1 MTIMNNT
8 AFTGLL
14 KRASK
19 AIIRNLMG
27 DDVTLGYA
35 IQNPN
40 QIRKDDN
47 TPQANELL
55 KEIWDELELRA
66 ITGETMT
73 VCQRQLLGRE

>member
-1 MTIMNNT
+1 MNNK

-14 KRASK
+14 KRANGMVIK
-19 AIIRNLMG
+19 NVIG
-27 DDVTLGYA
+27 DIVTLGYA

-47 TPQANELL
+47 TAQVNELL

-66 ITGETMT
+66 ITQEPMT
-73 VCQRQLLGRE
+73 SYQWWLLGRE

>member
-1 MTIMNNT
+1 MNNQ

-19 AIIRNLMG
+19 MKIRNVMG

-35 IQNPN
+35 IQNLN

-47 TPQANELL
+47 TTQVNELL
-55 KEIWDELELRA
+55 KEIWDELELRI
-66 ITGETMT
+66 ITETPMT
-73 VCQRQLLGRE
+73 AYQRQLLGKE

>member
-1 MTIMNNT
+1 MNNT

-19 AIIRNLMG
+19 MEIKNVMG

-47 TPQANELL
+47 TTQVNELL
-55 KEIWDELELRA
+55 KEIWDELELRT
-66 ITGETMT
+66 ITEEPMT
-73 VCQRQLLGRE
+73 PYQRQLLSRE

>member
-1 MTIMNNT
+1 MNNT

-14 KRASK
+14 KRANKS
-19 AIIRNLMG
+19 AIRNLMG
-27 DDVTLGYA
+27 DDVTLGHA

-47 TPQANELL
+47 TAQTNELL

-66 ITGETMT
+66 ITEEPMT
-73 VCQRQLLGRE
+73 ACQRQLLGRE

>member
-1 MTIMNNT
+1 MDNT

-19 AIIRNLMG
+19 MEIKNVMG

-40 QIRKDDN
+40 QIREDDN
-47 TPQANELL
+47 TAQVNELL
-55 KEIWDELELRA
+55 KEIWDELELRS
-66 ITGETMT
+66 ITEKPMT
-73 VCQRQLLGRE
+73 AYQRQLLGRE

>member
-1 MTIMNNT
+1 MDNR

-14 KRASK
+14 KRANGPV
-19 AIIRNLMG
+19 IRNVMG

-47 TPQANELL
+47 TAQVNELL
-55 KEIWDELELRA
+55 KEIWDELELRT
-66 ITGETMT
+66 ITEEPMT
-73 VCQRQLLGRE
+73 PYQRRLLGRK

>member
-1 MTIMNNT
+1 MDNT

-19 AIIRNLMG
+19 MEIKNVMG

-40 QIRKDDN
+40 QIREDDN
-47 TPQANELL
+47 TAQANELL
-55 KEIWDELELRA
+55 KEIWDELELRS
-66 ITGETMT
+66 ITEKPMT
-73 VCQRQLLGRE
+73 AYQRQLLGRE

>member
-1 MTIMNNT
+1 MNNQ

-19 AIIRNLMG
+19 VEIKNVMG

-47 TPQANELL
+47 TVPVNELL
-55 KEIWDELELRA
+55 KEIWDELELRT
-66 ITGETMT
+66 ITEKPMT
-73 VCQRQLLGRE
+73 AYQRQLLGRE

>member
-1 MTIMNNT
+1 MNNQ

-14 KRASK
+14 KRARK
-19 AIIRNLMG
+19 PIIRNVMG
-27 DDVTLGYA
+27 NDVTLGYA

-47 TPQANELL
+47 TAQVNELL

-66 ITGETMT
+66 ITGDPMT
-73 VCQRQLLGRE
+73 SYQRRLLGRE

>member
-1 MTIMNNT
+1 MNNQ

-19 AIIRNLMG
+19 PTIRNVMG

-35 IQNPN
+35 IQNPK

-47 TPQANELL
+47 TTQVNELL

-66 ITGETMT
+66 ITEEPMT
-73 VCQRQLLGRE
+73 ACQLRFLGRE

>member
-1 MTIMNNT
+1 MNNK

-14 KRASK
+14 KRASGPV
-19 AIIRNLMG
+19 IRNVLG

-47 TPQANELL
+47 TAQVNELL

-66 ITGETMT
+66 ITQESMT
-73 VCQRQLLGRE
+73 SYQRRLLGSE

>member
-1 MTIMNNT
+1 MNNQ

-14 KRASK
+14 RRATK
-19 AIIRNLMG
+19 PIIRNVMG

-47 TPQANELL
+47 TVQVNELL

-66 ITGETMT
+66 ITEEPMT
-73 VCQRQLLGRE
+73 PYQLQLLGRE

>member
-1 MTIMNNT
+1 MNNQT
-8 AFTGLL
+8 FTGLL
-14 KRASK
+14 KRANK
-19 AIIRNLMG
+19 PTIRNVMG

-47 TPQANELL
+47 TTQVNELL
-55 KEIWDELELRA
+55 EEIWDELELRA

-73 VCQRQLLGRE
+73 AYQRQLLGRE